1 MSVLGEVPGA
11 LLGLEMRNR
20 PEEVVTFD
28 PGSCVVL
35 FTDGLVERRDETFDA
50 GIARL
55 ATALKGALPPDPASL
70 CDALVEQSVPH
81 NDRDDDIAILNA
93 YLA

>member
-1 MSVLGEVPGA
+1 MSLLGEVPGA
-11 LLGLEMRNR
+11 LLGLETHDR
-20 PEEVVTFD
+20 PEEAVTFA

-35 FTDGLVERRDETFDA
+35 FTDGLVERRDETLDA

-55 ATALKGALPPDPASL
+55 ATALKADLPPNPASL
-70 CDALVEQSVPH
+70 CDALVEQSVPR

-93 YLA
+93 YLD

>member
-1 MSVLGEVPGA
+1 MSMLGEAPGT

-20 PEEVVTFD
+20 PEEVVTFA

-35 FTDGLVERRDETFDA
+35 FTDGLVERRDETLDA

-55 ATALKGALPPDPASL
+55 ATALKADLPPDPASL
-70 CDALVEQSVPH
+70 CDALVEQSVPD
-81 NDRDDDIAILNA
+81 NDRDDDVAILVA
-93 YLA
+93 YLD